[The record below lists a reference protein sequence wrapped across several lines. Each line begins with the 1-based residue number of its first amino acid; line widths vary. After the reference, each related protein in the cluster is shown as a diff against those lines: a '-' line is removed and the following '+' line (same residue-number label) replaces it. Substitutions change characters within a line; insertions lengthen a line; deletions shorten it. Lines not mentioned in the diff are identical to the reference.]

1 MTSLHARVLPHAPC
15 ADSIPASMAPERFSV
30 LLPVYAGDHPASLA
44 RAFASVTV
52 DQQRPPAEVV
62 IVRDGPLSASLAA
75 GLERLTNAPPVPV
88 TVIELPENRGLA
100 RALEA
105 GLAACRYDIVGRM
118 DADDISLP
126 ERFAMQVPLV
136 ESGFEVV
143 GSALAEMGKHEHDL
157 RGIRRPPLTHA
168 AISRSARFRSPFN
181 HPTVVLR
188 RSVVARVG
196 GYEHLRFFE
205 DYWLWVRM
213 LAGGARAANLDQP
226 LLLYRVDAGAYERRG
241 GWRLVRPEIEL
252 QRRMR
257 RIGFT
262 SRAQFVRNVFVRGL
276 WRLVPIRLRRALYGL
291 VFRRGGSDTSVAEG
305 V

>member
-1 MTSLHARVLPHAPC
+1 
-15 ADSIPASMAPERFSV
+15 MAPERFSV
-30 LLPVYAGDHPASLA
+30 LLPVYAGDDRTSFT
-44 RAFASVTV
+44 RAFESVTV
-52 DQQRPPAEVV
+52 DQERPPAEVV
-62 IVRDGPLSASLAA
+62 IVRDGPLPPSLAG
-75 GLERLTNAPPVPV
+75 GLELLVAESPVPV
-88 TVIELPENRGLA
+88 TVVELPENRGLA

-126 ERFAMQVPLV
+126 ERFALQVPLV
-136 ESGFEVV
+136 EEGFDVV
-143 GSALAEMGKHEHDL
+143 GSSLAEMGKDEHDL
-157 RGIRRPPLTHA
+157 RGVRRPPLTHA
-168 AISRSARFRSPFN
+168 AIARSARFHCPFN

-196 GYEHLRFFE
+196 GYEHLRHFE

-213 LAGGARAANLDQP
+213 LAGGARAANVERP
-226 LLLYRVDAGAYERRG
+226 LLLYRVGAGAYERRG
-241 GWRLVRPEIEL
+241 GWRLVGPEIEL

-262 SRAQFVRNVFVRGL
+262 SRARFVRNVVVRGL
-276 WRLVPIRLRRALYGL
+276 WRFVPVRLRRRLYGL
-291 VFRRGGSDTSVAEG
+291 VFTRGGSGSRVAEG

>member
-1 MTSLHARVLPHAPC
+1 
-15 ADSIPASMAPERFSV
+15 MAPERFSV
-30 LLPVYAGDHPASLA
+30 LLPVYAGDEPASFG
-44 RAFASVTV
+44 RAFESVTT
-52 DQQRPPAEVV
+52 DQERPPAEVV
-62 IVRDGPLSASLAA
+62 VVRDGPVTASLAA
-75 GLERLTNAPPVPV
+75 GLEHLVGGSPVPV
-88 TVIELPENRGLA
+88 TVVELSENRGLA

-105 GLAACRYDIVGRM
+105 GLAACSYDIVGRM

-136 ESGFEVV
+136 EEGFDVV
-143 GSALAEMGKHEHDL
+143 GSSLVEMGRDEHDL

-168 AISRSARFRSPFN
+168 AIARSARFHSPFN

-196 GYEHLRFFE
+196 GYEPLTFFE
-205 DYWLWVRM
+205 DYWLWVRL
-213 LAGGARAANLDQP
+213 LAGGARAANVDRP
-226 LLLYRVDAGAYERRG
+226 LLLYRVGSGAYERRG
-241 GWRLVRPEIEL
+241 GRRLVGPEIEL

-262 SRAQFVRNVFVRGL
+262 SRTQFIRNVLVRGL
-276 WRLVPIRLRRALYGL
+276 WRLAPLRLRHALYGL
-291 VFRRGGSDTSVAEG
+291 VFRRSEPGSSVAEG